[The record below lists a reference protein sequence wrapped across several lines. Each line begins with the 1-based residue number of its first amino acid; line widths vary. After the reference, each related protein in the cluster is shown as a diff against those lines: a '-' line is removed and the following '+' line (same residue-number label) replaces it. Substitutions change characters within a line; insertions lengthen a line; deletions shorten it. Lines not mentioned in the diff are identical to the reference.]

1 MGVRA
6 PREEAAKNFGALGLE
21 TVRFPLIHCYCPN
34 RREIEV
40 LGCRS
45 ARARPNAKAQW
56 GGGEGEGEGRA
67 KP

>member
-6 PREEAAKNFGALGLE
+6 PGEEAAKNFGALGLE

-40 LGCRS
+40 LGCG
-45 ARARPNAKAQW
+45 RAREGNAQTQW
-56 GGGEGEGEGRA
+56 GGGRT
-67 KP
+67 KR

>member
-6 PREEAAKNFGALGLE
+6 PGEEAAKNFGALGLE

-40 LGCRS
+40 LGCCS
-45 ARARPNAKAQW
+45 ARATERKGAM
-56 GGGEGEGEGRA
+56 GRGRGRGRA